1 MKRNLI
7 IMLLLLVVVACD
19 DSTNP
24 VIGEGTL
31 TAKFEKINETGQ
43 WYTGFSDCPQDTAGY
58 KINFKIADLP
68 SSTGENGKALMMSG
82 QNSSDD
88 LFLYTYRKVNG
99 LKKSA
104 EYNVDFKLILASK
117 YHNGSAGIGGS
128 PANSVY
134 VKAGLVTTKPASQ
147 IKDGDYVINI
157 DKANQAQGGDDMK
170 VLGDLAVPDTTTGYK
185 LITRTYEGFSFT
197 ADSKGEAW
205 VIVGIDS
212 GFEGPTA
219 IYLDKLEMK
228 LKLKD

>member
-19 DSTNP
+19 NSTDP
-24 VIGEGTL
+24 AIGEGTL
-31 TAKFEKINETGQ
+31 TAKFEKMNETGQ
-43 WYTGFSDCPQDTAGY
+43 WYTGFSDCPQDTSGY
-58 KINFKIADLP
+58 KINFKIADIP
-68 SSTGENGKALMMSG
+68 SSTGKSGKSLMMSG

-99 LKKSA
+99 LKKDA
-104 EYNVDFKLILASK
+104 KYNVDFKLILASK
-117 YHNGSAGIGGS
+117 YANGSVGIGGS

-134 VKAGLVTTKPASQ
+134 VKAGFVTTKPASQ
-147 IKDGDYVINI
+147 IKDGNYVVNV
-157 DKANQAQGGDDMK
+157 DKANQSQSGNEMK
-170 VLGDLAVPDTTTGYK
+170 VLGDLAIPDTTGVYK

-212 GFEGPTA
+212 GFEGPTT
-219 IYLDKLEMK
+219 IYLDRLEMK
-228 LKLKD
+228 LKIKD